1 VAPVG
6 GRWLA
11 IVLGTAARVIRTDRI
26 HDEVIATGGD
36 QRRIC
41 DLFGMSVA
49 GAKRYTAVL
58 DHSNLA
64 ELDR

>member
-1 VAPVG
+1 
-6 GRWLA
+6 
-11 IVLGTAARVIRTDRI
+11 VLGTAARVIRTDRI
-26 HDEVIATGGD
+26 LDEVIATGGD
-36 QRRIC
+36 LRRIC

-58 DHSNLA
+58 DHPDLA